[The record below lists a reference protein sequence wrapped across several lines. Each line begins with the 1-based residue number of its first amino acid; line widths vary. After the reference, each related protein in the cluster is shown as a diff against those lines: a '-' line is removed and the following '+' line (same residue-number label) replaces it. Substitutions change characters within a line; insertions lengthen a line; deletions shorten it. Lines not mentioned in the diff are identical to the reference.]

1 MALLRSAPGT
11 ASEAPRPRRRRGTA
25 ALVATVVGAFAATSP
40 LPALA
45 RATVAAPAPDFELA
59 DLDGRSHRLSA
70 ERGRVVLLDFWASWC
85 APCAVELGCLVDL
98 SRRHGADV
106 SLVAVTI
113 DRDADTARGF
123 LAKRPLGAAKVLQDG
138 GSDVLSEYGADGLPA
153 LYLIDREGVVREI
166 HDGAGGCRAVEPR
179 LGELLA
185 PRAVL
190 DGAPSEP

>member
-1 MALLRSAPGT
+1 M
-11 ASEAPRPRRRRGTA
+11 A
-25 ALVATVVGAFAATSP
+25 ALAATVLLEAFAATSP
-40 LPALA
+40 LPALG

-85 APCAVELGCLVDL
+85 APCADELGCLVEL
-98 SRRHGADV
+98 SGRHAADV

-113 DRDADTARGF
+113 DRDADSVRGF

-138 GSDVLSEYGADGLPA
+138 RSDVLSEYGADGLPA
-153 LYLIDREGVVREI
+153 LYLIDREGVVREV
-166 HDGAGGCRAVEPR
+166 HDGAGGCRAIAPK
-179 LGELLA
+179 LGALLA
-185 PRAVL
+185 PGAVL